1 MRPDLRNILIASEG
15 GGESARKFLARHRAF
30 PELSAEQSSPT
41 EALADLL
48 ALLKRGSGWSEDAWH
63 NLELDR
69 AVFDVETL
77 LKLLVSP
84 SQLMISG
91 HDCAVTKI
99 DDLIYFVDYAFEN
112 NAFEVQPDGVENQGR
127 RDKQGSIEPK
137 PGDVIAIY
145 SVGRR
150 CGDRREPAP
159 VNRLPLGQ
167 PERRLSPRR
176 RGERRRFNRLAPV
189 DCVAGEWTESDRAS
203 TPPWF
208 GS

>member
-77 LKLLVSP
+77 LDLLVAP
-84 SQLMISG
+84 GRLMVSG

-99 DDLIYFVDYAFEN
+99 DDLIYFVDYAFAN
-112 NAFEVQPDGVENQGR
+112 RAFEVQPDGVENHGR
-127 RDKQGSIEPK
+127 RDKQGSREP
-137 PGDVIAIY
+137 GEAIVIY

-159 VNRLPLGQ
+159 VKRLPLGQ

-176 RGERRRFNRLAPV
+176 RGERHRFNRLAPV
-189 DCVAGEWTESDRAS
+189 DCVAGEWTEGD
-203 TPPWF
+203 
-208 GS
+208 

>member
-1 MRPDLRNILIASEG
+1 MRPDLRNILIASED
-15 GGESARKFLARHRAF
+15 GGESARKFVARHRAF
-30 PELSAEQSSPT
+30 PELNAEQSSPT

-112 NAFEVQPDGVENQGR
+112 RAFEVQPGGVENQGR
-127 RDKQGSIEPK
+127 RDKQGSREP
-137 PGDVIAIY
+137 GEAIVIY

-159 VNRLPLGQ
+159 AKRLPLGQ

-176 RGERRRFNRLAPV
+176 CGERRRFNRLAPI